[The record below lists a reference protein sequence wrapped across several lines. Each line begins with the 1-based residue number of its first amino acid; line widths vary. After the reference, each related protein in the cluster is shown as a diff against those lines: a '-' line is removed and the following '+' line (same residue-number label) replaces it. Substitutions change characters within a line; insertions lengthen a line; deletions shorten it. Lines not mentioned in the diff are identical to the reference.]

1 MSRQINTPVNQVKL
15 TNVAVVRYNHG
26 GNRFEIACYRN
37 KVMDYRAGLETDL
50 SEVLQTDRIFTNV
63 SKGQFAATADLLTA
77 FQTTDEEAIC
87 HIILEKGSSLQVS
100 DLERNQMFEQTL
112 QQIAVW
118 VASNC
123 VHPETGRPY
132 TVSQIRH
139 ALGKNYAVQAHKA
152 IKKQYLDAVKFLKTV
167 IDIERAKMELSLQY
181 PASAQSSVTAALENL
196 PHRVVST
203 TTTTTTSTGATESDT
218 DTGAETTVLV
228 LHVDPSLY
236 RDLNELSK
244 QVKGARMEIMQQVV
258 AQEGD
263 VNLDQEIERKKQQL
277 ERKKQQD
284 QQYGT
289 TEGSSSSNGKAG
301 VPHNNNNN
309 NNHDDD
315 SDESDDDA
323 PLVEKLAA
331 VRLQVEEEEHEHG
344 GVDQDDAG
352 ENDSSDDDFAQNT
365 RRQNQKKNQKKSKK
379 AKRREKEESAER
391 QARIDAEKKRKEERF
406 DNQASSNPASVA
418 NAEQQDQQS
427 AASTAK
433 SCNTCGGSFANAAEY
448 RAHFRSDWHRFNQKL
463 KLKSIAP
470 VSEQEFLICDAETFF
485 G

>member
-63 SKGQFAATADLLTA
+63 SKGQFASNDDLKEA
-77 FQTTDEEAIC
+77 FSTTDEEAIAK
-87 HIILEKGSSLQVS
+87 IILEKGSSLQVS

-123 VHPETGRPY
+123 VHPDSGRPY

-181 PASAQSSVTAALENL
+181 PVTTQSSVTAALEKL
-196 PHRVVST
+196 EHRIVST
-203 TTTTTTSTGATESDT
+203 TTTTATESDAA
-218 DTGAETTVLV
+218 GVEITVLV

-236 RDLNELSK
+236 RDLNELTK

-263 VNLDQEIERKKQQL
+263 VNLEQEIERKKQQL
-277 ERKKQQD
+277 ARKKEQD
-284 QQYGT
+284 PQHGT
-289 TEGSSSSNGKAG
+289 TEGSVAQ
-301 VPHNNNNN
+301 NNKNN
-309 NNHDDD
+309 DGDD
-315 SDESDDDA
+315 SDESDEDA
-323 PLVEKLAA
+323 PLVQKLAA
-331 VRLQVEEEEHEHG
+331 VRLQVHEEEEDQEHHG
-344 GVDQDDAG
+344 ADQ
-352 ENDSSDDDFAQNT
+352 EEDSDDDDFAQNT

-379 AKRREKEESAER
+379 AKRREKEETAER
-391 QARIDAEKKRKEERF
+391 QVRIDAEKQRKEDRF
-406 DNQASSNPASVA
+406 DNAQASNASVA

-427 AASTAK
+427 TASTAK

-463 KLKSIAP
+463 KLKSIPP

>member
-50 SEVLQTDRIFTNV
+50 TEVLQTDRIFTNV
-63 SKGQFAATADLLTA
+63 SKGQFASNDDLKLA
-77 FQTTDEEAIC
+77 FNTTDEEAIAK
-87 HIILEKGSSLQVS
+87 IILEKGSSLQVS

-123 VHPETGRPY
+123 VHPDSGRPY

-181 PASAQSSVTAALENL
+181 PVTAQSSVTAALENL
-196 PHRVVST
+196 EHRVVSST
-203 TTTTTTSTGATESDT
+203 TTDT
-218 DTGAETTVLV
+218 ETTVLV

-244 QVKGARMEIMQQVV
+244 EVTGARMEIMQQVV

-277 ERKKQQD
+277 ARKKQQD
-284 QQYGT
+284 QQHET
-289 TEGSSSSNGKAG
+289 TEGSNNGKA
-301 VPHNNNNN
+301 VPDHGN
-309 NNHDDD
+309 DD
-315 SDESDDDA
+315 SDESDEDA
-323 PLVEKLAA
+323 PLVQKLAA
-331 VRLQVEEEEHEHG
+331 VRLQVEEEELEQG
-344 GVDQDDAG
+344 DQFDAG

-391 QARIDAEKKRKEERF
+391 QVRIDAEKQRQEDRF
-406 DNQASSNPASVA
+406 DSQPTSSNSASVA

-427 AASTAK
+427 TGVASTAK

-463 KLKSIAP
+463 KLKSIPP

>member
-63 SKGQFAATADLLTA
+63 SKGQFASNDDLKEA
-77 FQTTDEEAIC
+77 FHTVDEEVIAK
-87 HIILEKGSSLQVS
+87 IILEKGSSLQVS

-112 QQIAVW
+112 QQVAVW

-123 VHPETGRPY
+123 VHPATGRPY

-152 IKKQYLDAVKFLKTV
+152 MKKQYLDAVKFLKTV

-181 PASAQSSVTAALENL
+181 PVTAESSVTAQLENL
-196 PHRVVST
+196 PHVVVVST
-203 TTTTTTSTGATESDT
+203 TTDVAAG
-218 DTGAETTVLV
+218 TTVLV

-244 QVKGARMEIMQQVV
+244 KITGARMEIMQQVV

-277 ERKKQQD
+277 LERKKQQD
-284 QQYGT
+284 QQHAT
-289 TEGSSSSNGKAG
+289 TDGSS
-301 VPHNNNNN
+301 VPHSNT
-309 NNHDDD
+309 NHNDHVED
-315 SDESDDDA
+315 SDESDEDA
-323 PLVEKLAA
+323 PLVQKLAA
-331 VRLQVEEEEHEHG
+331 VRLQVEEEEHEHD
-344 GVDQDDAG
+344 GVDQEDDS
-352 ENDSSDDDFAQNT
+352 DDDDDFAQNT

-391 QARIDAEKKRKEERF
+391 QARIDAEKKRKEDRF
-406 DNQASSNPASVA
+406 DNAQASSSNPASIA
-418 NAEQQDQQS
+418 NAEQQDQE
-427 AASTAK
+427 ASTTAK

-463 KLKSIAP
+463 KLKSIPP
-470 VSEQEFLICDAETFF
+470 VSEEEFLICDAETFF